1 MPKVSKFSDKS
12 RCTGD
17 DCFRNVTIKLSMN
30 HRMIYLRCGL
40 VPLTEI
46 STVGPRLWSSWCN
59 LHGPIRDLLIRNRC
73 WVPEKTWRWGDWGH
87 GQCMSQTKSPKIS
100 RFFTCRCHN
109 CLCHRCFTT
118 PQATRVS
125 LMFSHFSAP
134 VGSIDIAFWAKASG
148 STGKNFPPTSYPC
161 SWKTMLRGQVLG
173 KEIPS
178 IHVPLLWIGNM
189 LKLKKHYVAQLSQ
202 IYVWCMTAWPSLSI
216 SI

>member
-17 DCFRNVTIKLSMN
+17 DCFRNVTIQLSMN

-40 VPLTEI
+40 VPLIEI

-59 LHGPIRDLLIRNRC
+59 LHGPIRDLLVRNRC
-73 WVPEKTWRWGDWGH
+73 WVPEKYGGEMIEDIFSRASRG
-87 GQCMSQTKSPKIS
+87 SQTKSPKIS

-118 PQATRVS
+118 PQATHPS
-125 LMFSHFSAP
+125 LCFPICAP
-134 VGSIDIAFWAKASG
+134 AGSIDIAFWAKASG

-161 SWKTMLRGQVLG
+161 SWKTMLRGQ
-173 KEIPS
+173 
-178 IHVPLLWIGNM
+178 
-189 LKLKKHYVAQLSQ
+189 
-202 IYVWCMTAWPSLSI
+202 TARP
-216 SI
+216 